1 MRWSDGITDSMDMRL
16 SKLQELV
23 MDREAWCAAVHGVA
37 KSWTRLSDWTTQQQL
52 CSSPPSSHPLL
63 PLTLEIIA
71 KDYCVGTYII
81 WSEVQNTPYSLSH
94 FPPVTEAKCWEE
106 EVILQLLQLLLNL
119 DWKND
124 LLEQSDDQINPMNLL
139 LKKTCLLE
147 RGSGRPDVVRG
158 QGRGKGRC
166 QPLCTNLREVLGK

>member
-1 MRWSDGITDSMDMRL
+1 MSWLDGITDSMDMSS

-23 MDREAWCAAVHGVA
+23 MDREAWRAAVHGVA
-37 KSWTRLSDWTTQQQL
+37 KSWTRLSDWITQQQL

-81 WSEVQNTPYSLSH
+81 WTEVQNTPYSSSH

-124 LLEQSDDQINPMNLL
+124 LLEQSGDQINPMNLL
-139 LKKTCLLE
+139 LKKMRLSE
-147 RGSGRPDVVRG
+147 RWSGRPDVGGG
-158 QGRGKGRC
+158 QGRGKGRW
-166 QPLCTNLREVLGK
+166 QPLCTNLTEVLGK